1 MGITLVSYAAQPDL
15 PATWF
20 EIPQQHISVGHARE
34 ATLFIKI
41 YSIQLFD
48 MLSVDQTIQSSREI
62 KILLLP
68 IGNISDNKFEEYY
81 NLLKSIKVIELETVT
96 RDLSSKCKCK
106 QANIN

>member
-1 MGITLVSYAAQPDL
+1 
-15 PATWF
+15 
-20 EIPQQHISVGHARE
+20 
-34 ATLFIKI
+34 
-41 YSIQLFD
+41 

-96 RDLSSKCKCK
+96 RDLSSKCKYR
-106 QANIN
+106 QPINWKNYLKN

>member
-1 MGITLVSYAAQPDL
+1 
-15 PATWF
+15 
-20 EIPQQHISVGHARE
+20 
-34 ATLFIKI
+34 
-41 YSIQLFD
+41 

-96 RDLSSKCKCK
+96 RDVSSKCKYN
-106 QANIN
+106 QALINNYLKIYFKN

>member
-1 MGITLVSYAAQPDL
+1 LINYQCKYVIWQCIKVVICLRAIRL
-15 PATWF
+15 PA
-20 EIPQQHISVGHARE
+20 
-34 ATLFIKI
+34 FIFKSSEEHTGGI
-41 YSIQLFD
+41 KTNYHFKLSD

-96 RDLSSKCKCK
+96 RDLSSKCKLSS
-106 QANIN
+106 